1 MECSMSWTE
10 DSLVL
15 TLYYSSA
22 ISIKRAWTCPILSS
36 TDVTHIHWLPNHI
49 SGISNKALVLVRDVK
64 NVHVTD
70 GHFDKECFETY
81 KQIKTPQNGMV
92 Q

>member
-10 DSLVL
+10 DILVL

-36 TDVTHIHWLPNHI
+36 IDVTHIHWLPNHI
-49 SGISNKALVLVRDVK
+49 SGISNQALVFVRDVK
-64 NVHVTD
+64 LSMSQMEILKKNALKHTN
-70 GHFDKECFETY
+70 K
-81 KQIKTPQNGMV
+81 
-92 Q
+92 